1 MTTCRARL
9 RPSRWC
15 IAGARLCSQA
25 LHWLQRAQAEQLRLH
40 LFSNNPLVLASA
52 SQYFLTVGPCYG
64 FFALGLCLY
73 FASQGAGKL
82 WGPIMAGTFRLM
94 TVAAGG
100 VWLSQNNGTADQMF
114 MVIAAGMVSYG
125 VLTALTVWKT
135 NWAR

>member
-1 MTTCRARL
+1 
-9 RPSRWC
+9 
-15 IAGARLCSQA
+15 
-25 LHWLQRAQAEQLRLH
+25 
-40 LFSNNPLVLASA
+40 
-52 SQYFLTVGPCYG
+52 
-64 FFALGLCLY
+64 
-73 FASQGAGKL
+73 
-82 WGPIMAGTFRLM
+82 MAGTFRLM